1 MNKLGD
7 TSNIFSIIFF
17 SPFEARVD
25 SFGLGDGRFWF
36 DELECFGNETDLI
49 NCPSYGLGKHDCW
62 EYETAGVICGMETHS
77 SR

>member
-1 MNKLGD
+1 M
-7 TSNIFSIIFF
+7 
-17 SPFEARVD
+17 D

-36 DELECFGNETDLI
+36 DELECLGNETDLI
-49 NCPSYGLGKHDCW
+49 NCPSNGLGKHDCW